1 MEIQSISLKQ
11 FDRSTNKVVD
21 YDKDRDEGVWLRYVA
36 SIDLSLL
43 NFSFELKPDKTIL
56 TMYQDVK
63 IEILEHVENS
73 KFSIL
78 DDIVE
83 SPDELIG
90 MFQNE
95 VERMWDT
102 ILHAYPATSKDKET
116 FIESI
121 KDAGSIIYNAVKL
134 FYENLDKETIE
145 GIKDKNQIKIQ
156 DEEICLNDIVK

>member
-36 SIDLSLL
+36 TIDLSTF
-43 NFSFELKPDKTIL
+43 NFSFELKPNKTIL
-56 TMYQDVK
+56 TLYQDVK
-63 IEILEHVENS
+63 IEIL
-73 KFSIL
+73 
-78 DDIVE
+78 DDIKE
-83 SPDELIG
+83 PDEIIG

-102 ILHAYPATSKDKET
+102 ILHAYPATEKDKET
-116 FIESI
+116 FLESV
-121 KDAGSIIYNAVKL
+121 KNDGKIIYNGVKL

-145 GIKDKNQIKIQ
+145 DIKDKNQIKIQ